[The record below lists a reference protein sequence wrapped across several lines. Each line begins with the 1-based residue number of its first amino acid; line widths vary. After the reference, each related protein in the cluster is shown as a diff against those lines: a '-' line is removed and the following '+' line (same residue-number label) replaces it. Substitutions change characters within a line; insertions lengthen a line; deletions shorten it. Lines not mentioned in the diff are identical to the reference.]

1 MAWRDHIPGFKRRGP
16 VRAGVL
22 NTGELVLV
30 DDTNCAQVFTAPT
43 TDLIRD
49 ALAISDGSV
58 FGSIE
63 LRPGDATPLP
73 EIPRGGA
80 HAFADH
86 P

>member
-1 MAWRDHIPGFKRRGP
+1 MPGLKRRGP

-30 DDTNCAQVFTAPT
+30 DDTNCAQVFTSAT

-63 LRPGDATPLP
+63 LRSGGATPLA
-73 EIPRGGA
+73 EIPSGGV
-80 HAFADH
+80 HEFADH
-86 P
+86 L